1 MGAPVRVKRKPP
13 GDRRAAVMEA
23 QPGAA
28 IAFEHIT
35 THEPAGQVIWRPRF
49 DAKLSSAID
58 SLLELE
64 ELGIP
69 VARRFRHRLE
79 EYVP

>member
-1 MGAPVRVKRKPP
+1 MGAPAKALKRKPL
-13 GDRRAAVMEA
+13 G
-23 QPGAA
+23 G
-28 IAFEHIT
+28 T
-35 THEPAGQVIWRPRF
+35 TCPPAGQVIWRPRF

-79 EYVP
+79 EYVPG